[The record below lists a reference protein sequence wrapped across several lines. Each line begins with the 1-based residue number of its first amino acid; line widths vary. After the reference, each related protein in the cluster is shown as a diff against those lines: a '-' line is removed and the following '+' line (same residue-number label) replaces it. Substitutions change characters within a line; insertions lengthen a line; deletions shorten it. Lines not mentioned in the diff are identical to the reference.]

1 MHSLPGFIIFF
12 HEVSFFLP
20 TNIGISSEPPHF
32 ACLFSFIAKN
42 LNIEIVFVSLHRLTN
57 NLFIFITIWHYDCPA
72 QIAGRPCKTLEKR
85 PVNRKDRPAPRRTES
100 PKIEAD
106 GTLLHT

>member
-1 MHSLPGFIIFF
+1 MHSLPVYIIFF
-12 HEVSFFLP
+12 NEVSFFLP

-57 NLFIFITIWHYDCPA
+57 NLFIFITIWHLR
-72 QIAGRPCKTLEKR
+72 IIL
-85 PVNRKDRPAPRRTES
+85 
-100 PKIEAD
+100 
-106 GTLLHT
+106 

>member
-57 NLFIFITIWHYDCPA
+57 NLFIFITITGLNTKCGMNEYLFL
-72 QIAGRPCKTLEKR
+72 QQ
-85 PVNRKDRPAPRRTES
+85 
-100 PKIEAD
+100 
-106 GTLLHT
+106 

>member
-1 MHSLPGFIIFF
+1 MHSLPGFILFF
-12 HEVSFFLP
+12 HEVSFFHN

-57 NLFIFITIWHYDCPA
+57 NLFIFITIWHLR
-72 QIAGRPCKTLEKR
+72 IIL
-85 PVNRKDRPAPRRTES
+85 
-100 PKIEAD
+100 
-106 GTLLHT
+106 